1 MQGGVRLVILVF
13 GDRDLILVVAQDRG
27 ALVEGI
33 EPEGDLKT
41 ALLPAV
47 FKEFL
52 RLLGLDAQGLYPV
65 LELGDDIAQTKQVF
79 FGMSELT
86 LGFCLAVA
94 IAGDTR
100 GFFKDLSSVLM
111 L

>member
-1 MQGGVRLVILVF
+1 MQGGVSLVILVL
-13 GDRDLILVVAQDRG
+13 GDRDLVLVVAQNRG
-27 ALVEGI
+27 AFVEGI

-41 ALLPAV
+41 ALLTAV

-52 RLLGLDAQGLYPV
+52 RLFGLDAQGLYPV
-65 LELGDDIAQTKQVF
+65 LELGDDITQTKEVF

-100 GFFKDLSSVLM
+100 GFFKDLTSVLGF
-111 L
+111 